1 MFVLESETIPLM
13 SNPFFETWSTPYGVP
28 PFDAIETSHFKPAY
42 TEALTEHD
50 KEIDKIAAQ
59 TDAPTFDNTIA
70 ALENAGKLL
79 RRVEMIFGQLSS
91 ADTNDEL
98 QAVEREIVPLVTRH
112 WTSIYLNPKLFA
124 RIDDLYQRRS
134 VLGLDPESARVLERY
149 HLDFVRSGARLTA
162 AQRER
167 FAAIMERLATL
178 GTAFSQNVLAD
189 ESSVV
194 FALTDA
200 EVDGLPEFARAAA
213 AETARD
219 RKLNAPFAATTSRSS
234 VEPIL
239 HFATDRNV
247 REKIFRAFASRGHN
261 GNANDTRKIIAE
273 TVALR
278 AELAQLLGYDSYA
291 AYKLDDSM
299 AKTPAAAQK
308 LLEDVWA
315 PGRKR
320 AEEDRDALQ
329 ELMPKGK
336 LEAWDW
342 RYYAEKL
349 RMARY
354 DFDANEL
361 KPYFELDKVIDAAF
375 FTAERLFGATFREL
389 DDIPVYHP
397 DVRVW
402 AVEREGRVIGL
413 FYGDFFARPSKR
425 SGAWMTSFRDQQK
438 LGGEVIPLVV
448 NTCNFNKPPEGE
460 PALLSLDEARTVFH
474 EFGHGLHGLLSNVT
488 YPRISGTN
496 TVRDFVEL
504 PSQLYEH
511 WLETA
516 PVLARLTHYKTGEQI
531 PAVLLERMTA
541 ARKANKGF
549 ETVEFI
555 SSGLLDMAYHSVQP
569 GAAIDADSIEEETL
583 RRIGMPS
590 EIALRHASAHFGHIF
605 SGDGYSAGY
614 YSYLW
619 SEVLDA
625 DGFTAFEEAGDPFD
639 PATAERLYT
648 YIYSGGGSRD
658 FAEAYRQFRGRDPDI
673 NGLLRKRGF
682 AALEPLEDSTAS

>member
-1 MFVLESETIPLM
+1 M
-13 SNPFFETWSTPYGVP
+13 SNPFFETWSTPHGVP

-42 TEALTEHD
+42 MQALADHS
-50 KEIDKIAAQ
+50 KEIAAIAAQ
-59 TDAPTFDNTIA
+59 SATPTFENTIV
-70 ALENAGKLL
+70 ALENSGRRL
-79 RRVEMIFGQLSS
+79 RQVEMIFGQLSS
-91 ADTNDEL
+91 AHTNDEM
-98 QAVEREIVPLVTRH
+98 QAVEREMSPLVTRH
-112 WTSIYLNPKLFA
+112 WTGIYLNAKLFA
-124 RIDDLYQRRS
+124 RVDDLHTRRDS
-134 VLGLDPESARVLERY
+134 LGLDPESLRVLERY
-149 HLDFVRSGARLTA
+149 HLDFVRSGARLSP

-178 GTAFSQNVLAD
+178 GTTFGQSVLAD
-189 ESSVV
+189 EANVV
-194 FALTDA
+194 FALTEA
-200 EVDGLPEFARAAA
+200 EVAGLPDFARSSA

-239 HFATDRNV
+239 HFATDRSV
-247 REKIFRAFASRGHN
+247 REKVWRAFVNRGHN
-261 GNANDTRKIIAE
+261 GNEHDTRKVIAE
-273 TVALR
+273 MVGLR

-315 PGRKR
+315 PGRRR
-320 AEEDRDALQ
+320 AEQDRDALQ
-329 ELMPKGK
+329 QLMSEGK
-336 LEAWDW
+336 LEPWDW
-342 RYYAEKL
+342 RFYAEKL
-349 RMARY
+349 RMERY
-354 DFDANEL
+354 DFDENEL
-361 KPYFELDKVIDAAF
+361 KPYFDLDKVIGAAF
-375 FTAERLFGATFREL
+375 FTAERLFGLSFRPL

-402 AVEREGRVIGL
+402 AVEREDKTIGL

-460 PALLSLDEARTVFH
+460 AALLSLDEARTVFH

-488 YPRISGTN
+488 FPRISGTN

-511 WLETA
+511 WMETA
-516 PVLARLTHYKTGEQI
+516 PVLARLTHHKTGEPI
-531 PAVLLERMTA
+531 PEVLLERMKA

-555 SSGLLDMAYHSVQP
+555 SSGLLDMAFHSVKA
-569 GAAIDADSIEEETL
+569 GETVDADTIEQETL
-583 RRIGMPS
+583 VRIGMPS

-658 FAEAYRQFRGRDPDI
+658 FAEAYRLFRGRDPDI
-673 NGLLRKRGF
+673 NGLIAKRGF
-682 AALEPLEDSTAS
+682 ATLQPRDDIAAR

>member
-1 MFVLESETIPLM
+1 M

-28 PFDAIETSHFKPAY
+28 PFDAIETKHFKPAY
-42 TEALTEHD
+42 TQALDDHS
-50 KEIDKIAAQ
+50 KEIAAIAAQ
-59 TDAPTFDNTIA
+59 SDAPTFVNTIVA
-70 ALENAGKLL
+70 MENAGKLL

-91 ADTNDEL
+91 ADTNDEM
-98 QAVEREIVPLVTRH
+98 QAVEREMSPLVTRH
-112 WTSIYLNPKLFA
+112 WTSIFLNAKLFA
-124 RIDDLYQRRS
+124 RVDDLYQRRGS
-134 VLGLDPESARVLERY
+134 LGLDPESLRVLERY
-149 HLDFVRSGARLTA
+149 HLDFVRSGARLTD

-167 FAAIMERLATL
+167 FAAIAERLATL
-178 GTAFSQNVLAD
+178 GTTFGQNVLAD
-189 ESSVV
+189 EANVV
-194 FALTDA
+194 FALTEA
-200 EVDGLPEFARAAA
+200 EVDGLPDFARASA

-239 HFATDRNV
+239 HFATDRSV
-247 REKIFRAFASRGHN
+247 RERVFRAFVNRGHN
-261 GNANDTRKIIAE
+261 GNEHDNRKVIAE
-273 TVALR
+273 MVGLR
-278 AELAQLLGYDSYA
+278 AELAQLLGYVSYA

-315 PGRKR
+315 PGQKR
-320 AEEDRDALQ
+320 AQEDRDALQ
-329 ELMPKGK
+329 QLMADGR

-342 RYYAEKL
+342 RYYSEKL
-349 RMARY
+349 RMERY
-354 DFDANEL
+354 DFDENEL
-361 KPYFELDKVIDAAF
+361 KPYFELDKVIGAAF
-375 FTAERLFGATFREL
+375 FTAERLFGLSFREL
-389 DDIPVYHP
+389 DNIPVYHP

-402 AVEREGRVIGL
+402 AVERGGRTIGL

-460 PALLSLDEARTVFH
+460 PALLSIDEARTVFH

-531 PAVLLERMTA
+531 PASLLERMKA

-555 SSGLLDMAYHSVQP
+555 SSGLLDMAFHSVP
-569 GAAIDADSIEEETL
+569 VGTTVDADAVEQETL
-583 RRIGMPS
+583 ARIGMPS

-648 YIYSGGGSRD
+648 YIYSAGGSRD
-658 FAEAYRQFRGRDPDI
+658 FAEAYRLFRGRDPDI
-673 NGLLRKRGF
+673 SGLIAKRGF
-682 AALEPLEDSTAS
+682 ATLQPLEDGAAKLASD

>member
-1 MFVLESETIPLM
+1 M
-13 SNPFFETWSTPYGVP
+13 SNPFFETWTTPYGVP
-28 PFDAIETSHFKPAY
+28 PFDAIETKHFRPAY
-42 TEALTEHD
+42 ERALEEHEREIGGIAGQTEPAS
-50 KEIDKIAAQ
+50 
-59 TDAPTFDNTIA
+59 FDNTIV
-70 ALENAGKLL
+70 ALENAGQLL
-79 RRVEMIFGQLSS
+79 RRVEMIFGQLTS
-91 ADTNDEL
+91 ADTTDEL
-98 QAVEREIVPLVTRH
+98 QAVEREVVPLVTRH
-112 WTSIYLNPKLFA
+112 WTAVFLNPALFE
-124 RIDDLYQRRS
+124 RIDDLYRRRES
-134 VLGLDPESARVLERY
+134 LALDPESLRVLERY

-162 AQRER
+162 AQRDR
-167 FAAIMERLATL
+167 FAEIMERLATL
-178 GTAFSQNVLAD
+178 GTTFGQNVLAD
-189 ESSVV
+189 EASVV
-194 FALTDA
+194 FALTEA
-200 EVDGLPEFARAAA
+200 EIDGLPEFARAAA
-213 AETARD
+213 AETARE
-219 RKLNAPFAATTSRSS
+219 RKLNAPYAATTSRSS

-247 REKIFRAFASRGHN
+247 REKVWRAFVNRGRN
-261 GNANDTRKIIAE
+261 GNAHDNRKVVAE

-278 AELAQLLGYDSYA
+278 AELALLLGYETYA

-299 AKTPAAAQK
+299 AKTPAAARK

-320 AEEDRDALQ
+320 AEEDRNALQ
-329 ELMPKGK
+329 ELMGEGK

-349 RMARY
+349 RLARY
-354 DFDANEL
+354 DFDENEL
-361 KPYFELDKVIDAAF
+361 KPYLELGKVIGGAF
-375 FTAERLFGATFREL
+375 YTAERLFDVSFREL

-397 DVRVW
+397 DMRVW
-402 AVEREGRVIGL
+402 AVERGGRVIGL
-413 FYGDFFARPSKR
+413 FYGDYFARPSKR
-425 SGAWMTSFRDQQK
+425 SGAWMTSFREQQK
-438 LGGEVIPLVV
+438 LGGEAIPLVI

-474 EFGHGLHGLLSNVT
+474 EFGHALHGLLSNVT
-488 YPRISGTN
+488 YPRLSGTS

-504 PSQLYEH
+504 PSQLFEH

-516 PVLARLTHYKTGEQI
+516 PVLARLTHYKTGEPI
-531 PAVLLERMTA
+531 PEALLERMRA

-555 SSGLLDMAYHSVQP
+555 ASGLVDMAFHSRPAGETV
-569 GAAIDADSIEEETL
+569 DADAIEKETL
-583 RRIGMPS
+583 ARIGMPG

-605 SGDGYSAGY
+605 SGDGYAAGY

-639 PATAERLYT
+639 RATAERLYS

-658 FAEAYRQFRGRDPDI
+658 YAEAYRQFRGRDPKI
-673 NGLLRKRGF
+673 NGLLAKRGF
-682 AALEPLEDSTAS
+682 DTLEPPEDSVAK

>member
-1 MFVLESETIPLM
+1 M
-13 SNPFFETWSTPYGVP
+13 SNPFFDTWSTPYGTP
-28 PFDAIETSHFKPAY
+28 PFDSIETKHFKPAY
-42 TEALTEHD
+42 EQALAAHS
-50 KEIDKIAAQ
+50 KEVAAIASQAEP
-59 TDAPTFDNTIA
+59 ASFDNTIA
-70 ALENAGKLL
+70 ALERAGKLL
-79 RRVEMIFGQLSS
+79 RRVDMVFGQLTS
-91 ADTNDEL
+91 AETSDEM
-98 QAVEREIVPLVTRH
+98 QAVERDMAPVVTRH
-112 WTSIYLNPKLFA
+112 WTSIYLDPKLFA
-124 RIDDLYQRRS
+124 RIDDLYRRRAS
-134 VLGLDPESARVLERY
+134 LGLDPESLRVLERY

-162 AQRER
+162 AQRDR
-167 FAAIMERLATL
+167 YAAVMERLATL
-178 GTAFSQNVLAD
+178 GTTFGQNVLAD
-189 ESSVV
+189 EANVV
-194 FALTDA
+194 FALTEA

-219 RKLNAPFAATTSRSS
+219 RKLNAPYAATTSRSS

-247 REKIFRAFASRGHN
+247 REKVWRAFVNRGHN
-261 GNANDTRKIIAE
+261 GNANDNRKVIAE
-273 TVALR
+273 MVALR
-278 AELAQLLGYDSYA
+278 AEIAQLLGYDSYA

-308 LLEDVWA
+308 LLEDVWV
-315 PGRKR
+315 PGRAR
-320 AEEDRDALQ
+320 AEEDRNALQ
-329 ELMPKGK
+329 ELMGEGK

-342 RYYAEKL
+342 RYYSEKL
-349 RMARY
+349 RLARY
-354 DFDANEL
+354 DFDENEL

-375 FTAERLFGATFREL
+375 FTAERLFGVTFRLL
-389 DDIPVYHP
+389 DDVEVYHP

-402 AVEREGRVIGL
+402 AVERNGKTIGL

-460 PALLSLDEARTVFH
+460 PSLLSLDEARTVFH

-488 YPRISGTN
+488 YPRISGTS

-516 PVLARLTHYKTGEQI
+516 PVLARLTHYKTGQPI
-531 PAVLLERMTA
+531 PEALLERMKA

-555 SSGLLDMAYHSVQP
+555 SSGLLDMAFHSVPAGTEVDVDTVEQ
-569 GAAIDADSIEEETL
+569 ETL
-583 RRIGMPS
+583 ERIGMPS
-590 EIALRHASAHFGHIF
+590 EIALRHASAHFGHLF
-605 SGDGYSAGY
+605 SGDGYAAGY

-639 PATAERLYT
+639 KATAERLYT
-648 YIYSGGGSRD
+648 YVYSGGGSRD
-658 FAEAYRQFRGRDPDI
+658 FGEAYRLFRGRDPDI
-673 NGLLRKRGF
+673 NGLLKKRGF
-682 AALEPLEDSTAS
+682 AALKPTGDGTAS

>member
-1 MFVLESETIPLM
+1 M
-13 SNPFFETWSTPYGVP
+13 SNPFFDTWSTPYGTP
-28 PFDAIETSHFKPAY
+28 PFDSIETKHFKPAY
-42 TEALTEHD
+42 ERALTEHS
-50 KEIDKIAAQ
+50 KEVAAIASQA
-59 TDAPTFDNTIA
+59 DPATFDNTIA
-70 ALENAGKLL
+70 AMERAGQLL
-79 RRVEMIFGQLSS
+79 RRVDMVFGQLTS
-91 ADTNDEL
+91 AETNEEM
-98 QAVEREIVPLVTRH
+98 QAVERDMAPLVTRH

-124 RIDDLYQRRS
+124 RIDDLHRRRVS
-134 VLGLDPESARVLERY
+134 LGLDPESLRVLERY

-162 AQRER
+162 AQRDR
-167 FAAIMERLATL
+167 YAAIMERLATL
-178 GTAFSQNVLAD
+178 GTTFGQNVLAD
-189 ESSVV
+189 EANVV
-194 FALTDA
+194 FALTEA

-219 RKLNAPFAATTSRSS
+219 RKLNAPYAATTSRSS

-239 HFATDRNV
+239 HFATDRAV
-247 REKIFRAFASRGHN
+247 REKVWRAFVNRGHN
-261 GNANDTRKIIAE
+261 GNANDNRKVIAE
-273 TVALR
+273 MVALR
-278 AELAQLLGYDSYA
+278 AEIAQLLGYDSYA

-315 PGRKR
+315 PGRAR

-329 ELMPKGK
+329 ELMGEGK

-342 RYYAEKL
+342 RYYSEKL
-349 RMARY
+349 RLARY
-354 DFDANEL
+354 DFDENEL

-375 FTAERLFGATFREL
+375 FTAERLFGVTFKLLE
-389 DDIPVYHP
+389 DVEVYHP

-402 AVEREGRVIGL
+402 AVQRGSTTIGL

-460 PALLSLDEARTVFH
+460 PSLLSLDEARTVFH

-488 YPRISGTN
+488 YPRISGTS

-516 PVLARLTHYKTGEQI
+516 PVLARLTHYKTGQPI
-531 PAVLLERMTA
+531 PEALLERMKA

-555 SSGLLDMAYHSVQP
+555 SSGLLDMAFHSVP
-569 GAAIDADSIEEETL
+569 AGTEVDVDTVERETL
-583 RRIGMPS
+583 ERIGMPS
-590 EIALRHASAHFGHIF
+590 EIALRHASAHFGHLF
-605 SGDGYSAGY
+605 SGDGYAAGY

-639 PATAERLYT
+639 KATAERLYT
-648 YIYSGGGSRD
+648 YVYSGGGSRD
-658 FAEAYRQFRGRDPDI
+658 FGEAYRLFRGRDPDI
-673 NGLLRKRGF
+673 NGLLKKRGF
-682 AALEPLEDSTAS
+682 AALEDSTAS

>member
-1 MFVLESETIPLM
+1 M

-28 PFDAIETSHFKPAY
+28 PFDAIETTHFRPAY
-42 TEALTEHD
+42 AQALEEHSG
-50 KEIDKIAAQ
+50 EIAQIAARA
-59 TDAPTFDNTIA
+59 DAPTFENTIV

-98 QAVEREIVPLVTRH
+98 QAVEREVVPLVTRH
-112 WTSIYLNPKLFA
+112 WTGIYLNPALSA
-124 RIDDLYQRRS
+124 RIDDLHRRRDS
-134 VLGLDPESARVLERY
+134 LGLDPESLRVLERY
-149 HLDFVRSGARLTA
+149 HLDFVRTGARLTD

-178 GTAFSQNVLAD
+178 GTTFGQNVLAD
-189 ESSVV
+189 EANVV
-194 FALTDA
+194 FALTEA

-219 RKLNAPFAATTSRSS
+219 RKLNAPYAATTSRSS

-239 HFATDRNV
+239 HFATDRGV
-247 REKIFRAFASRGHN
+247 REKVFRAFANRGHN
-261 GNANDTRKIIAE
+261 GNAHDNRKVIAE
-273 TVALR
+273 MATLR
-278 AELAQLLGYDSYA
+278 AELAQLLGYATYA

-299 AKTPAAAQK
+299 ARTPAAAQK
-308 LLEDVWA
+308 LLEDVWT

-329 ELMPKGK
+329 ELMGVDR

-349 RMARY
+349 RVARY
-354 DFDANEL
+354 DFDENEL
-361 KPYFELDKVIDAAF
+361 KPYFELDRVIGAAF
-375 FTAERLFGATFREL
+375 YTAERLFGATFRLL

-460 PALLSLDEARTVFH
+460 SALLSLDEARTVFH

-488 YPRISGTN
+488 YPRLSGTN
-496 TVRDFVEL
+496 TARDFVEL

-516 PVLARLTHYKTGEQI
+516 PVLARLTHYKTGAAI
-531 PAVLLERMTA
+531 PEALLERMTA
-541 ARKANKGF
+541 ARRANKGF

-555 SSGLLDMAYHSVQP
+555 SSGLLDMAYHQIPAGTAV
-569 GAAIDADSIEEETL
+569 DADAIEQGTL
-583 RRIGMPS
+583 AQIGMPG

-605 SGDGYSAGY
+605 SGDGYAAGY

-639 PATAERLYT
+639 PATAGRLYT
-648 YIYSGGGSRD
+648 YVYSGGGSRD
-658 FAEAYRQFRGRDPDI
+658 YAEAYRRFRGRDPDI
-673 NGLLRKRGF
+673 NGLLAKRGF
-682 AALEPLEDSTAS
+682 ATLQPIEDGAAL